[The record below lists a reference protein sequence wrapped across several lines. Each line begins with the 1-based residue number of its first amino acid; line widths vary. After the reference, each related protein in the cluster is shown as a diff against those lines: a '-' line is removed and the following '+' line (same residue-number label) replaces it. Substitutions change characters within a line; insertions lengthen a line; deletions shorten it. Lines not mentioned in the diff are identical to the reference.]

1 MFSAWLDILGTW
13 NVGDTKIAV
22 TAAVAAMS
30 CALPGVWLV
39 LRRHS
44 MMGDALSHTALP
56 GVVIAFLVVH
66 ALEEAGWI
74 SARANPG
81 VRHLTL
87 FAGAIVIG
95 VATSLVTELVQRLG
109 RVESGA
115 ALGVVFTWLF
125 ALGLFL
131 MRLLADTVHIDPDCV
146 LFGLLEN
153 VAWDDGVPRAVVVNG
168 SALALNLVLMLL
180 FYKELKLAAFDPA
193 LADTLGFRSQWLH
206 YALMAATAV
215 TVVAAFETVG
225 SILVVG
231 LLIAPAATA
240 MLLTDRL
247 RTMIVLSLVLAA
259 ASGALGHLFARTLP
273 ALVFPRLGF
282 PDVEDVLTSGMVP
295 VAAALLFVIA
305 WLFAPRHGL
314 IGTLLAQARLAV
326 RIAGDDLLGL
336 LYRIE
341 ERRLEET
348 ARLAP
353 ALVAQRLGLGRWL
366 TRLTVWD
373 LRRRALIRPDEH
385 GYRLS
390 EAGRAEALT
399 LVRAHRLW
407 ESYLQKHFALP
418 DDHLHAAAHR
428 AEHYIDQRLGDE
440 LAAELDSPGR
450 DPHGSVIPGAP
461 PSDPDRNAP

>member
-1 MFSAWLDILGTW
+1 MFSAWFDILSTW

-66 ALEEAGWI
+66 ALEEGGWI

-168 SALALNLVLMLL
+168 TALALNLVLMLL

-193 LADTLGFRSQWLH
+193 LADALGFRSQWLH

-240 MLLTDRL
+240 MLVTDRL

-273 ALVFPRLGF
+273 ALIFPRLGF

-418 DDHLHAAAHR
+418 EDHLHAAAHR
-428 AEHYIDQRLGDE
+428 AEHYIDRRLGDE

-450 DPHGSVIPGAP
+450 DPHGSVIPGGGLKP
-461 PSDPDRNAP
+461 